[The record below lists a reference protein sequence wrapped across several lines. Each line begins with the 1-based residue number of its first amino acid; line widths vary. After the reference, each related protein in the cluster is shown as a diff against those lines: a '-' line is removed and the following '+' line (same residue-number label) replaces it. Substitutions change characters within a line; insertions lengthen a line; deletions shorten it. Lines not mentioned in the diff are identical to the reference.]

1 MITKT
6 HKGDLGL
13 GLPEKKKKK
22 KKKKVVRDPETQYSV
37 LDSGNYFSGFSTS
50 RAASPTKCGAR
61 GRGPESPLM
70 KKKKKKKK
78 GPYSPLCDESLVPEF
93 RGRRS
98 KPSSPRRSEL
108 AGGGGGEK
116 KKRRKSLWPLT
127 LSPDARTKGLDPR
140 PSEKASSKK
149 LKKARKKS
157 PEPGLSAGH
166 AAWFCEAGDAMD
178 TLGGAAGDEPAA
190 WGQKRKQGSP
200 RSGAKLK
207 RKKKTCC
214 PEVELAPGLAR
225 RSRALDSSPRKS
237 GKKKPAKG
245 LDAAECLPIGD
256 GPKVPT
262 KKKPKKCK
270 EKAGLAD
277 LEELAAKRKKKKK
290 RRECPAAEETP
301 QEAPDT
307 DLEVVL
313 EKKGNMDELHID
325 QVRRKALQEEIDRE
339 SGKTE
344 TSNSS
349 QCQWTETRFGQWD
362 TSEFDTDEKRL
373 KFFKLMGGLK
383 NLSPSYSRSR
393 DVMSRTNMALDQR
406 AADMLQRHLQR
417 DYDRALD
424 YRCRRGVGLGFRS
437 QADRVFYIDKN
448 GSRSLKFED

>member
-6 HKGDLGL
+6 HKGDPGL
-13 GLPEKKKKK
+13 GLPEKKKK

-61 GRGPESPLM
+61 GQGPETPLM

-78 GPYSPLCDESLVPEF
+78 GPHSTLCDEPAAPEF

-98 KPSSPRRSEL
+98 KPPSPRRAEL
-108 AGGGGGEK
+108 AGGGGEK
-116 KKRRKSLWPLT
+116 KKRRKSLWPLP
-127 LSPDARTKGLDPR
+127 LSPDSRAKALDPR

-149 LKKARKKS
+149 LKKHRKKS
-157 PEPGLSAGH
+157 PEPGPYSGLNS
-166 AAWFCEAGDAMD
+166 WFCEAGDAVYA
-178 TLGGAAGDEPAA
+178 LGGATGDESAA

-214 PEVELAPGLAR
+214 PEAELGPGLAR
-225 RSRALDSSPRKS
+225 RSRALDGSPRKG
-237 GKKKPAKG
+237 GKKKPARG

-256 GPKVPT
+256 GPKVPA
-262 KKKPKKCK
+262 KKKTKKCK
-270 EKAGLAD
+270 EKVGLAD
-277 LEELAAKRKKKKK
+277 LEELVVKRKKKKK
-290 RRECPAAEETP
+290 RRECTVVEETL

-362 TSEFDTDEKRL
+362 TSEFDTDEKRM

-393 DVMSRTNMALDQR
+393 NAMGRTNMALDRR
-406 AADMLQRHLQR
+406 AADLLQRHLQR

-424 YRCRRGVGLGFRS
+424 FRCRRGVGLGFHS
-437 QADRVFYIDKN
+437 QADKVFYIDKN